1 MAEAGAEMGLSC
13 SGPAWAQVSR
23 ERGQLT
29 GSRIT
34 PVLVLSVHSCEP
46 SPLGTWLGS
55 LQKLICAAHLA
66 EHQLASPSSR
76 LTPAPHLLV

>member
-1 MAEAGAEMGLSC
+1 MAGAGAETGLSC

-55 LQKLICAAHLA
+55 LQKLIGAVA

-76 LTPAPHLLV
+76 LTPGPHLLV